1 MTTKFRF
8 LTMFV
13 ATLMLLAAGFASP
26 PVKAQTTTPA
36 TAATSSQQPVRI
48 AVNKATGEVTILDTG
63 TTRVSDDIQNKFKLD
78 SYVSVTANASQ
89 SSTNSVDPETVGGEV
104 EVKAQLGESHFLLD
118 NTTGFSVA
126 RHGGYDASHAFY
138 NTALL
143 RFYPNEHVFLG
154 GGAQVARSDDGLND
168 FNSVNPALTGG
179 VEFNI
184 GKVKFEPYALVLTND
199 LNNETNARSVGGGL
213 DIKVPV
219 NERGGF
225 KFIGS
230 AARNSY
236 DSGFGRVEANNF
248 GAGAGF
254 YINF

>member
-1 MTTKFRF
+1 MTSKFRF

-26 PVKAQTTTPA
+26 PVKAQTTTP
-36 TAATSSQQPVRI
+36 TTVVTSSQQPVRI
-48 AVNKATGEVTILDTG
+48 AVNKTTGEVAVLDTSNVG
-63 TTRVSDDIQNKFKLD
+63 VDVQQSAFKLD
-78 SYVSVTANASQ
+78 SYVSFTANASQ
-89 SSTNSVDPETVGGEV
+89 TSTNSVDPETVGGEV

-118 NTTGFSVA
+118 NTTGFSMA
-126 RHGGYDASHAFY
+126 RHGGYNASHAFY
-138 NTALL
+138 DTALL
-143 RFYPNEHVFLG
+143 RVYPNKHVFVG
-154 GGAQVARSDDGLND
+154 GGAQVARSNDGLND

-179 VEFNI
+179 VEFSI
-184 GKVKFEPYALVLTND
+184 GKVKFEPYALVLTDDLMND
-199 LNNETNARSVGGGL
+199 TKARSIGGGL
-213 DIKVPV
+213 EIKVPV